1 MLAHRPRVEMVQR
14 LNIHFTLNGR
24 KVSAE
29 VRPDETLVEMLE
41 YRFDL
46 RGARESCGQ
55 GLCGCCTVYV
65 DSKPVSSCLFLA
77 VRADSTMIDTIEG
90 LASADTL
97 DPVQQAFVDAGA
109 FQCGFC
115 TPGFIMM
122 VKQLLKDNPNPS
134 EDDVKHYLIG
144 NLCRCSAYPEILDA
158 VKLAASRLAAVSAR

>member
-1 MLAHRPRVEMVQR
+1 MTQR
-14 LNIHFTLNGR
+14 LNIRFTLNGR
-24 KVSAE
+24 DVSAE

-77 VRADSTMIDTIEG
+77 VRADGVRVDTIEG
-90 LASADTL
+90 LGSSGAL
-97 DPVQQAFVDAGA
+97 DPVQQAFIDAGA

-122 VKQLLKDNPNPS
+122 VKQLLKDHPNPN
-134 EDDVKHYLIG
+134 DDDIRHYLTG

-158 VKLAASRLAAVSAR
+158 VKLAASRSAETAVR

>member
-1 MLAHRPRVEMVQR
+1 MAQR
-14 LNIHFTLNGR
+14 LNIRFTLNDR

-77 VRADSTMIDTIEG
+77 VRADGAKIETIEG
-90 LASADTL
+90 LANRDIL
-97 DPVQQAFVDAGA
+97 DPVQQAFIDAGA

-122 VKQLLKDNPNPS
+122 VRQLLKDNPSPS

-144 NLCRCSAYPEILDA
+144 NLCRCSAYPEIIDA
-158 VKLAASRLAAVSAR
+158 VKLAASRLATAAAR